1 MPSSK
6 WWSQV
11 VLLGLILIGTMGLT
25 YIRAYHT
32 VPLQPGRAYFI
43 FAVCQPVIVA
53 LISGWY
59 QLGLLTVVT
68 ASFIP
73 PVVGTLLFRV
83 LVPYPGSYGLEEF
96 SDAVMIVTL
105 ACLIVLTIS
114 AGIYTLGRKARSIV
128 GSAVN
133 HT

>member
-11 VLLGLILIGTMGLT
+11 VLLGFILISTIGLT

-43 FAVCQPVIVA
+43 VVVCQPAIVA

-59 QLGLLTVVT
+59 RLGLLTVVT

-73 PVVGTLLFRV
+73 PVVGNLLFRV
-83 LVPYPGSYGLEEF
+83 LVPYPGSYGLDEF
-96 SDAVMIVTL
+96 SDAVILMTL
-105 ACLIVLTIS
+105 ACLIVLTITV
-114 AGIYTLGRKARSIV
+114 GIYTLGRKARIIL